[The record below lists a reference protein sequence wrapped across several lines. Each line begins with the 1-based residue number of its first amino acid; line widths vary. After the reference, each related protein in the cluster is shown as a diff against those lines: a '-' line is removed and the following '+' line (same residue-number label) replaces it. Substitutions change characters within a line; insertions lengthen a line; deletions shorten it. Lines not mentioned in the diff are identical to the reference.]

1 MTLETTESSDT
12 PQWLL
17 GMLGCHGLIPSAGS
31 PSRGGGGGG
40 LHRGERVALVAT
52 GALTNVALLLILY
65 PEVTA
70 MVDITLMGG
79 AMGMGN
85 TGPVQEFNIQAKFP
99 TPHRNAT

>member
-1 MTLETTESSDT
+1 MV
-12 PQWLL
+12 
-17 GMLGCHGLIPSAGS
+17 A
-31 PSRGGGGGG
+31 GG

-70 MVDITLMGG
+70 MVEITLMGG

-85 TGPVQEFNIQAKFP
+85 TGPVQEFNIQAKIPNTTSKRHINFP
-99 TPHRNAT
+99 VPAAGEDCDACPLGELPTTMSVQ